1 MWINVPYLKY
11 FVSIAFTCLITV
23 VHSFDNEYDGPVS
36 ITLYHSTTAGP
47 QPEWKERGNVI
58 IQNVVS
64 GDMSV
69 SQKPVDTSLA
79 TELQALSKKDGI
91 YRIKSV
97 VKTKTGK
104 EISFLSFVKACL
116 LVESY
121 LSDAVTVSVDYA
133 GTVIAV
139 TLSPTVSVCQ
149 NHPVNIVDLRRF
161 NTNLQF
167 RHIEQGPMPD
177 TAAYIQKLEREREAR
192 ERGDVK
198 DNRSFLA
205 KYWMYIVPVVIFV
218 VLSGASNP
226 EAAGGR

>member
-1 MWINVPYLKY
+1 MSNSTYYIHFLIVILSTSVIS
-11 FVSIAFTCLITV
+11 FVDC
-23 VHSFDNEYDGPVS
+23 FDSEYDGPVS
-36 ITLYHSTTAGP
+36 IILYHSTTAD
-47 QPEWKERGNVI
+47 PEPKWTERGLI
-58 IQNVVS
+58 TIQNVVT

-69 SQKPVDTSLA
+69 SQKPVIASVA
-79 TELQALSKKDGI
+79 SELQSLSKKDGI

-97 VKTKTGK
+97 VRTKTGK

-121 LSDAVTVSVDYA
+121 LSDSVTVSVDYA

-139 TLSPTVSVCQ
+139 TLSPTISVCEG
-149 NHPVNIVDLRRF
+149 HPVNTADLRNF
-161 NTNLQF
+161 NTVLQF
-167 RHIEQGPMPD
+167 RHMEQGPMPD

-205 KYWMYIVPVVIFV
+205 KYWIYIVPVVIFA
-218 VLSGASNP
+218 VLSGASTP
-226 EAAGGR
+226 EAGGGR